1 MLEVFLFI
9 NPIGQLC
16 LRSEKALLKII
27 GETDAN
33 IHFKF
38 IPVLNLKNVEH
49 YMQFQKQNSRDLD
62 LRNHVFSTIYEAVLA
77 YKAATFQGSKKSQS
91 FLMQLQQA
99 FQQPEDMV
107 LDNELVLSIA
117 KQVGLDTE
125 MLLEDWHSP
134 LTKEAFDS
142 DQQLSCEMNI
152 QTTPSAVVFNY
163 LKGESESGLLI
174 ENCDSY
180 DLLKQACYAETTPEQ
195 TYQSLQKQKRNVSRV
210 ALHVLP

>member
-16 LRSEKALLKII
+16 LRSEEALLKII

-49 YMQFQKQNSRDLD
+49 YMQFQQQNSHDLN
-62 LRNHVFSTIYEAVLA
+62 LRNHVFSTIYEAVLT
-77 YKAATFQGSKKSQS
+77 YKAATFQGGKKSQS

-99 FQQPEDMV
+99 FREPDME
-107 LDNELVLSIA
+107 LNNELVLTIA
-117 KQVGLDTE
+117 KRVGLDTE

-134 LTKEAFDS
+134 LTKQAFDS

-152 QTTPSAVVFNY
+152 QMTPSAVVFNY
-163 LKGESESGLLI
+163 SKGESESGLLI

-180 DLLKQACYAETTPEQ
+180 ELLKQACCAGTTPEQ
-195 TYQSLQKQKRNVSRV
+195 TFQALQKQKSTLSRV
-210 ALHVLP
+210 ALHVIS